1 MDKRNPD
8 DPAAPAPPPAAGD
21 AGRAGGL
28 FCLGLGYTALRL
40 AGSLRADGWSV
51 AGVCRTA
58 ARRDELR
65 RTGVAA
71 FRFGADPGERLARA
85 TALLCSV
92 PPDADGDPA
101 LRRYRD
107 EIAASSR
114 LRWVGYLS
122 STGVYGDRGG
132 AWVGEDSAAAPTGP
146 RARRR
151 LDAECAWR
159 ALLASDGVPVHV
171 FRLAGIYGPGRN
183 ALDRVRSG
191 EARRIVKPGHVFS
204 RIHVDDVVAVL
215 RASMRRPNP
224 GAVYNVCDDEPAPG
238 ADVTA
243 FAAALLGAPPPPGI
257 PFDRARLSPQALR
270 FYADDRRVRN
280 DRIKRELGVRLR
292 YPDYRTG
299 LRALLEE

>member
-1 MDKRNPD
+1 MPD
-8 DPAAPAPPPAAGD
+8 DPAAPA
-21 AGRAGGL
+21 L
-28 FCLGLGYTALRL
+28 FCFGLGYTALRL
-40 AGSLRADGWSV
+40 AESLRADGWSV
-51 AGVCRTA
+51 AGTCRTA
-58 ARRDELR
+58 TRRDNLR
-65 RTGVAA
+65 RTGIAA
-71 FRFGADPGERLARA
+71 FRFDAGPGTDADPGETRESGELLARA

-107 EIAASSR
+107 EIAAAPR

-132 AWVGEDSAAAPTGP
+132 AWVDEDSPAAPTDP

-151 LDAECAWR
+151 FDAECAWR
-159 ALLASDGVPVHV
+159 ALPASDGVPVHA

-183 ALDRVRSG
+183 ALDRVRTG

-204 RIHVDDVVAVL
+204 RIHLDDAVAVL

-243 FAAALLGAPPPPGI
+243 FAAALLDAPPPPEL
-257 PFDRARLSPQALR
+257 PFDRAQLSPQALR

-299 LRALLEE
+299 LRALLKE